1 MVSRFNASENSHH
14 VPDSE
19 HFALGQKD
27 KKVLRI
33 VPPGVLAL
41 VGKANLWKDK
51 DVGMFVEQ
59 NDFFLGAPMDDM
71 RLKVMENFVAEDP

>member
-1 MVSRFNASENSHH
+1 MCLILNILHWGR
-14 VPDSE
+14 
-19 HFALGQKD
+19 KT